1 MKGAFNMKR
10 TSIATEALLFLLL
23 FVAGTAKA
31 QDYLPLVKDNA
42 EWNVMWQST
51 SSWPTIRITESLSI
65 DGDTLVND
73 MHYKKVMRL
82 LSSEGPYWP
91 GNIVEHELY
100 GLIREEP
107 EGKVF
112 YQPIDQD
119 TIYLLYDFSMNVND
133 TVVMSWCQEP
143 HPLWDV
149 TIRID
154 SITTQYIAGMNR
166 RVFYVSS
173 KDAYSD
179 WTWLNTWVEGIGATE
194 GLLYSCHV
202 VSAGGITLHKL
213 LCYHEDDELLYMNPE
228 YDTCVVDMNP
238 LPQDFAPLGA
248 EWYFHMESQGPIT
261 DPPFYYIRMSVTGLA
276 EIQGHVCSKIDL
288 HDYVYEENRVVYW
301 YNQTNDAFTVLYD
314 FNAEEGDTWYCDVG
328 ECTFLV
334 TVQSVDSVTW
344 NGHTYRTQY
353 VTAYSDD
360 GQTPAFN
367 GRIFEKIGYEFGLF
381 PDRFACDGIDGPDYL
396 YMRCYVE
403 NGEILYHEGDYDC
416 DYVVPNGIDENDT
429 AKGSLVYPNPISESG
444 TLNFEQLN
452 ADELTI
458 ITVDGRIVRKENVKG
473 LSSFNI
479 EKRDL
484 DAGLYF
490 YMLSGENMKTVVG
503 KMCIK

>member
-1 MKGAFNMKR
+1 MDR
-10 TSIATEALLFLLL
+10 
-23 FVAGTAKA
+23 
-31 QDYLPLVKDNA
+31 Q
-42 EWNVMWQST
+42 
-51 SSWPTIRITESLSI
+51 
-65 DGDTLVND
+65 
-73 MHYKKVMRL
+73 
-82 LSSEGPYWP
+82 
-91 GNIVEHELY
+91 
-100 GLIREEP
+100 
-107 EGKVF
+107 
-112 YQPIDQD
+112 
-119 TIYLLYDFSMNVND
+119 
-133 TVVMSWCQEP
+133 
-143 HPLWDV
+143 
-149 TIRID
+149 
-154 SITTQYIAGMNR
+154 
-166 RVFYVSS
+166 VFYVSS

-179 WTWLNTWVEGIGATE
+179 WRWLNTWVEGIGATE

-202 VSAGGITLHKL
+202 VSAGGITLHEL

-248 EWYFHMESQGPIT
+248 EWYFHMESQGPVT
-261 DPPFYYIRMSVTGLA
+261 NPPFYYIRMSVTGLA

-288 HDYVYEENRVVYW
+288 HDYVYEENHVVYW

-353 VTAYSDD
+353 VTAYGDD
-360 GQTPAFN
+360 GHTPAFN

-381 PDRFACDGIDGPDYL
+381 PDRFACDGFDGPIYL

-416 DYVVPNGIDENDT
+416 DYVFPDHIDENDT
-429 AKGSLVYPNPISESG
+429 AKRSLVYPNPMTESG
-444 TLNFEQLN
+444 TLDFDQLN
-452 ADELTI
+452 VDELTI
-458 ITVDGRIVRKENVKG
+458 MTVDGRIVRKENVKG

-490 YMLSGENMKTVVG
+490 YLLSGENMETVVG